1 VNAIQQLSHGF
12 CVQAQSS
19 LYKTAPVGGVVQPD
33 FINAVVMI
41 VTSLLP
47 QDLLARL
54 LTLEKKLGR
63 VRDGVCWGARVID
76 LDLLLYGDQVIDLPG
91 LKVPHPRMCERAFV
105 VLPLLEIAS
114 DLKLPDGTYLRQVA
128 ALPFIQEHSCEMIG
142 V

>member
-1 VNAIQQLSHGF
+1 MDEAIREVIRRGKPF
-12 CVQAQSS
+12 
-19 LYKTAPVGGVVQPD
+19 
-33 FINAVVMI
+33 F
-41 VTSLLP
+41 
-47 QDLLARL
+47 
-54 LTLEKKLGR
+54 
-63 VRDGVCWGARVID
+63 GVCLG
-76 LDLLLYGDQVIDLPG
+76 LQVLMDWTEEGETDCLHVLAGTTLKLPPG